1 MKELFRKYV
10 NRETVTYII
19 FGVLTTLVNYII
31 YYGLRL
37 LRVDYKI
44 AEVAAWIGGV
54 LFAFFTNKRYVFES
68 RDYSPKVLLTEFWK
82 FTAGRLITF
91 LIGVVLV
98 PLETVNFSRMSQ
110 RTASHDPKGV
120 SDIVKQSAEL
130 VAGNADPEN
139 QVRLSG
145 SVCRAPVF
153 RETPLGRRVCDVML
167 AVRRRYGRADFVPV
181 ILWGENAVR
190 AGALVPGERICC
202 TGRFQSREDVKRLP
216 EGEETRVAFEVSAAG
231 LCPAD

>member
-91 LIGVVLV
+91 LIEYGFMLLTVDVLHWNDLIMKLIISVVVVILNYV
-98 PLETVNFSRMSQ
+98 FSKLFIFKKKER
-110 RTASHDPKGV
+110 
-120 SDIVKQSAEL
+120 SDENQAEL
-130 VAGNADPEN
+130 H
-139 QVRLSG
+139 
-145 SVCRAPVF
+145 
-153 RETPLGRRVCDVML
+153 
-167 AVRRRYGRADFVPV
+167 
-181 ILWGENAVR
+181 
-190 AGALVPGERICC
+190 
-202 TGRFQSREDVKRLP
+202 
-216 EGEETRVAFEVSAAG
+216 
-231 LCPAD
+231 

>member
-1 MKELFRKYV
+1 MQSGADENSVELCGTAADEPRFTHRSAGWDCYSFAV
-10 NRETVTYII
+10 EVARLSGRIDRLNVTAPSYLLLGAGIRA
-19 FGVLTTLVNYII
+19 GAR
-31 YYGLRL
+31 LRL
-37 LRVDYKI
+37 RGAI
-44 AEVAAWIGGV
+44 
-54 LFAFFTNKRYVFES
+54 RS
-68 RDYSPKVLLTEFWK
+68 RNIREDERC
-82 FTAGRLITF
+82 RLI
-91 LIGVVLV
+91 L
-98 PLETVNFSRMSQ
+98 TVR
-110 RTASHDPKGV
+110 A
-120 SDIVKQSAEL
+120 QSAEL

-139 QVRLSG
+139 LVRLSG

-190 AGALVPGERICC
+190 AGALVQGERICC
-202 TGRFQSREDVKRLP
+202 TGRFQSREYVKRLP